1 MGHLSLYFWIA
12 IGGALGTLA
21 RFALSGIAAHHLGE
35 TFPWGTLLVNV
46 SGSLIIGFFAT
57 FFGPEGQYLLEPT
70 ARHFVMTG
78 VLGGYTT
85 FSSFSLQT
93 LTLAREGDWLR
104 AGVNA
109 VGSLILCLIA
119 VWLGHIA
126 AVALSAKGS

>member
-1 MGHLSLYFWIA
+1 MSFYLWVA

-21 RFALSGIAAHHLGE
+21 RFALSGFVAHHVGE

-46 SGSLIIGFFAT
+46 SGSLVIGFFAT
-57 FFGPEGQYLLEPT
+57 FFGPEGRYLIGPT

-78 VLGGYTT
+78 ILGGYTT

-104 AGVNA
+104 AGANA
-109 VGSLILCLIA
+109 VGSFILCLFA
-119 VWLGHIA
+119 VWLGHMA
-126 AVALSAKGS
+126 AVAVGSMKGS